1 MKAPFRKFGT
11 IQRSYCNEQQIPI
24 KPYEM
29 NSNLNIDDANN
40 KEYCVV
46 VLEGVDEVLETMRIE
61 EEKPID
67 DEIQPI
73 KTFFEFES
81 AIDFKALKLYT
92 TLSLTSSTKCFA
104 PMFKRKLDICMMNCD
119 NHLRRFNETLTN

>member
-1 MKAPFRKFGT
+1 MKAPYRKFGT
-11 IQRSYCNEQQIPI
+11 IQRSYYNKQQIPI

-29 NSNLNIDDANN
+29 NGNLNIGDINN

-46 VLEGVDEVLETMRIE
+46 VLEGVDEVLETVRIE